1 MSFKEQTYFGNRFP
15 QFLFYLDTYYLLLR
29 IMVKYYSYMKSI
41 CISGSEFF
49 GLSIATNVFSFSVE
63 FNPRNVSIRC

>member
-1 MSFKEQTYFGNRFP
+1 MSFKEQTYLGNRFP

-41 CISGSEFF
+41 CISGSE
-49 GLSIATNVFSFSVE
+49 LSIATNVFSFSVE